1 MKKATRKLDSAAL
14 SRERESSPMSNDP
27 SKFEFD
33 DAEDA
38 SNELDF
44 EDLEQEAPDFPSDL
58 TEDEFSDDMEDLA
71 EAEPT
76 DELGEGPPDE
86 AGQNE
91 ETEGGELAEEAGD
104 ESGEETDDAA
114 ETEESEDKP
123 RRWFSAMKW
132 DLYTVMLGM
141 SLIAVTIAC
150 LLLYLELQQYSPF
163 PWWRTS
169 GVVEGM

>member
-1 MKKATRKLDSAAL
+1 
-14 SRERESSPMSNDP
+14 MSNDP

-44 EDLEQEAPDFPSDL
+44 EDLEQEASDFSSDL
-58 TEDEFSDDMEDLA
+58 TEDEFSDDVEDLT

-76 DELGEGPPDE
+76 DELGEGLPDDLGESEE
-86 AGQNE
+86 A
-91 ETEGGELAEEAGD
+91 EGGEVVAEAGD
-104 ESGEETDDAA
+104 ESEEATDDSAETD
-114 ETEESEDKP
+114 ESEEKP
-123 RRWFSAMKW
+123 RRWFSGMKW